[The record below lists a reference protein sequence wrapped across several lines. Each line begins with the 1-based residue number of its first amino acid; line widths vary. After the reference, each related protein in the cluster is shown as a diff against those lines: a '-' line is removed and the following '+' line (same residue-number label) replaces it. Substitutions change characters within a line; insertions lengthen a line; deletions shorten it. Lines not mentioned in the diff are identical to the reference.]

1 MGKFNKRKTYAIIN
15 SETKK
20 IIKYAGKLLYFRT
33 YTFARK
39 EKEKLQNELG
49 INLEVIKC
57 I

>member
-1 MGKFNKRKTYAIIN
+1 MNKRKTYAIIN

-33 YTFARK
+33 YTLVKQERK
-39 EKEKLQNELG
+39 KLQNELG
-49 INLEVIKC
+49 IKLEIKKC